1 MLGILVNNGV
11 KASEMEWLGLEDKLR
26 GKPKVTKDEVLKLI
40 HENGIELQESILG
53 DSGRQR
59 NEIIIDQNIAGRKF
73 VLSVTEELK
82 GIGLTEVQ
90 AKYAAE
96 GILQEILNEKMSAEE
111 ALHKY
116 FDKYHGLL
124 GDETKFK
131 AKELDKYIKEFN
143 DIKNKPVG
151 EPVKYGQYTLP
162 GEKSNYR
169 EMLIRLPE
177 APETSAIDRPSESV
191 AARHKTQWDDI
202 IRRRMDNMAVI
213 DKFDKDRK
221 LYSQPGGGEQYRA
234 ALQKHSDIMQEQDNL
249 HDQMIRETVE
259 EMKNQKPSKR
269 YGNFQSEH
277 FEEPNIL
284 AHTRFDDRM
293 TADGKR
299 TLFVEE
305 VQSDWHQKG
314 KREGYKGPEVVAK
327 IKDLEG
333 KERVADK
340 AYHDAKDEARKLVDS
355 YITDRLRHELT
366 TTDPVERNLSGIDP
380 SYISGLKQIHAE
392 WIKEYTDAKPG
403 APSTNPRYRSAIEE
417 AFARQNKLGQ
427 LIERAESANIE
438 AEKYRQEVGRLQR
451 GAVPDAP
458 FKSDWQELVMKRMLR
473 YAAENGYDSLSW
485 VTGEQTAERY
495 DLSKQVSTI
504 RYYPKSSRLMAFG
517 HEFRSSSP
525 IVNRIIPAD
534 ELPNYI
540 GKDAA
545 QKLLSAEPGHDPY
558 TEEGGSEVKILKD
571 ADLKVGGE
579 WAKNLYDR
587 AIPRFLDKYAKKWG
601 TKVGEAV
608 IPSSEG
614 VGRSVYMTHESDGLW
629 IEGGGHREGPF
640 PRSQEAEVKSK
651 IDAINKG
658 SQGVKVH
665 SIPITPDM
673 RNSVMKEG
681 QPIARSDDNQ
691 PISRQLE
698 SIAV

>member
-73 VLSVTEELK
+73 VLSVTEEFK

-151 EPVKYGQYTLP
+151 EPVKYEQYTLP

-177 APETSAIDRPSESV
+177 KPLTEGATGDIDAI
-191 AARHKTQWDDI
+191 
-202 IRRRMDNMAVI
+202 
-213 DKFDKDRK
+213 RK
-221 LYSQPGGGEQYRA
+221 LRTQGLNE
-234 ALQKHSDIMQEQDNL
+234 
-249 HDQMIRETVE
+249 DQIEARI
-259 EMKNQKPSKR
+259 NARPPRFDSP
-269 YGNFQSEH
+269 H
-277 FEEPNIL
+277 FNEPNIL

-314 KREGYKGPEVVAK
+314 KREGYKGPEVAAK

-438 AEKYRQEVGRLQR
+438 VEKYRQEVGRLQR

-458 FKSDWQELVMKRMLR
+458 FKSDC
-473 YAAENGYDSLSW
+473 
-485 VTGEQTAERY
+485 
-495 DLSKQVSTI
+495 
-504 RYYPKSSRLMAFG
+504 
-517 HEFRSSSP
+517 
-525 IVNRIIPAD
+525 
-534 ELPNYI
+534 
-540 GKDAA
+540 
-545 QKLLSAEPGHDPY
+545 
-558 TEEGGSEVKILKD
+558 
-571 ADLKVGGE
+571 
-579 WAKNLYDR
+579 
-587 AIPRFLDKYAKKWG
+587 
-601 TKVGEAV
+601 
-608 IPSSEG
+608 
-614 VGRSVYMTHESDGLW
+614 
-629 IEGGGHREGPF
+629 
-640 PRSQEAEVKSK
+640 
-651 IDAINKG
+651 
-658 SQGVKVH
+658 
-665 SIPITPDM
+665 
-673 RNSVMKEG
+673 RNW
-681 QPIARSDDNQ
+681 
-691 PISRQLE
+691 
-698 SIAV
+698 

>member
-1 MLGILVNNGV
+1 
-11 KASEMEWLGLEDKLR
+11 
-26 GKPKVTKDEVLKLI
+26 
-40 HENGIELQESILG
+40 
-53 DSGRQR
+53 
-59 NEIIIDQNIAGRKF
+59 
-73 VLSVTEELK
+73 
-82 GIGLTEVQ
+82 
-90 AKYAAE
+90 
-96 GILQEILNEKMSAEE
+96 
-111 ALHKY
+111 
-116 FDKYHGLL
+116 
-124 GDETKFK
+124 
-131 AKELDKYIKEFN
+131 
-143 DIKNKPVG
+143 
-151 EPVKYGQYTLP
+151 
-162 GEKSNYR
+162 
-169 EMLIRLPE
+169 
-177 APETSAIDRPSESV
+177 
-191 AARHKTQWDDI
+191 
-202 IRRRMDNMAVI
+202 
-213 DKFDKDRK
+213 
-221 LYSQPGGGEQYRA
+221 
-234 ALQKHSDIMQEQDNL
+234 
-249 HDQMIRETVE
+249 
-259 EMKNQKPSKR
+259 
-269 YGNFQSEH
+269 
-277 FEEPNIL
+277 
-284 AHTRFDDRM
+284 
-293 TADGKR
+293 
-299 TLFVEE
+299 
-305 VQSDWHQKG
+305 
-314 KREGYKGPEVVAK
+314 
-327 IKDLEG
+327 
-333 KERVADK
+333 
-340 AYHDAKDEARKLVDS
+340 
-355 YITDRLRHELT
+355 
-366 TTDPVERNLSGIDP
+366 
-380 SYISGLKQIHAE
+380 
-392 WIKEYTDAKPG
+392 
-403 APSTNPRYRSAIEE
+403 
-417 AFARQNKLGQ
+417 
-427 LIERAESANIE
+427 
-438 AEKYRQEVGRLQR
+438 
-451 GAVPDAP
+451 
-458 FKSDWQELVMKRMLR
+458 MKRMLR
-473 YAAENGYDSLSW
+473 YAAKNGYDSLSW